1 MNIVLAL
8 QKHHESEV
16 TPLKVNMEPKNHL
29 FETENHLPN
38 HHFQVSCQSSR
49 VYFAKMWCSLFDSC
63 KFSKKFPQVMGHGGP
78 TLLGITGFLVSRI
91 GPTGATE
98 AGTSRWCCWYSGLFC
113 VFFFLAHF
121 WLIVF
126 VSTWCTKIW
135 DPKSKRHF
143 VAGLIPIVYS
153 DSLNF
158 VPSFV
163 AICVSRCTWSCF
175 FSDV

>member
-38 HHFQVSCQSSR
+38 HHFQVPCQSSR

-78 TLLGITGFLVSRI
+78 TLLGITGFLVSRWQDL
-91 GPTGATE
+91 PVPPKPPEHHADAADTA
-98 AGTSRWCCWYSGLFC
+98 ACF

-126 VSTWCTKIW
+126 VST
-135 DPKSKRHF
+135 
-143 VAGLIPIVYS
+143 
-153 DSLNF
+153 
-158 VPSFV
+158 
-163 AICVSRCTWSCF
+163 
-175 FSDV
+175 